1 MLKKHLNNQYLKE
14 IQVPNIEEAKY
25 LKEERALLVNKIY
38 TSFWKKICEVFG
50 YEYKDKHDEII
61 INRNDVNNIHFLVDS
76 FYLEDDLLKEFKRFK
91 IKNDRMR
98 TLKIEKNNEENKL
111 RFINYIKNNLDK

>member
-1 MLKKHLNNQYLKE
+1 M
-14 IQVPNIEEAKY
+14 
-25 LKEERALLVNKIY
+25 
-38 TSFWKKICEVFG
+38 
-50 YEYKDKHDEII
+50 
-61 INRNDVNNIHFLVDS
+61 DS